1 MRGRTDACYGEI
13 GVLASA
19 HKRDELLH
27 ALSGHRRMHH
37 KHLGRSCSDDD
48 RLEILHRVVGNL
60 RIEAGVDPHR
70 RTSNHQRIAIRWRAR
85 RNSRT
90 DIAASAGA
98 VLDKKLLPKLL
109 GELLSDQT

>member
-1 MRGRTDACYGEI
+1 MRGRTDTCYGEI
-13 GVLASA
+13 SVLSSA

-27 ALSGHRRMHH
+27 ALRRHRRMHH
-37 KHLGRSCSDDD
+37 EHLRRSCSDDD
-48 RLEILHRVVGNL
+48 RLEILHRIIGDL

-70 RTSNHQRIAIRWRAR
+70 RTSNHQRIATRWRAR

-98 VLDKKLLPKLL
+98 VLNEKLLPKLF
-109 GELLSDQT
+109 G